1 MKNKLIHTKEIVDAI
16 NNLSTYADCDFDEIL
31 ECLKG
36 RIFSAEEIG
45 QIDTYLK
52 RVSLGINS

>member
-1 MKNKLIHTKEIVDAI
+1 
-16 NNLSTYADCDFDEIL
+16 
-31 ECLKG
+31 LKG